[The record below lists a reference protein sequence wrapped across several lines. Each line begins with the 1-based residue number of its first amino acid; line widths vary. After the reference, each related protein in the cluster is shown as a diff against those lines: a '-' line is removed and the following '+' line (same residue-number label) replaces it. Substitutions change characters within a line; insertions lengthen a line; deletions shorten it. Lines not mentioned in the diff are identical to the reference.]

1 MSLDHLTTRPLGHSV
16 TIIGAGLAGCEAAFQ
31 CARRGVAVELW
42 EQRPGV
48 STEAHRTA
56 DFAELVCSNSLKSL
70 EPTNAHGLLKAELEL
85 LGSELLR
92 IARENAIPGGKALVI
107 DRAQFG
113 RAVTER
119 ITALPGITIRREQA
133 TQIPDSGIAVIAT
146 GPLTSAPLS
155 DRLADFLGTG
165 SLAFYDTISPI
176 VSRNSLIRDRYFAA
190 NRYIPG
196 DDYLNCPLT
205 ESEYDAFYEAL
216 LTADLYTGHEP
227 NFQHSLLTIP
237 PFEGCMPI
245 EDIARRG
252 KKSLLFGPMKP
263 VGLIDPQTGRQP
275 FAVLQLRRENR
286 EGTMYNLVGFQTR
299 MRQPEQRR
307 VLGLIPALASAEFLR
322 YGSVHRNTFINAPLC
337 LKATLQVQKRDSL
350 FIAGQLSGVEGYVE
364 SIATGLL
371 AGINAARLIAGQPLL
386 VLPETTILG
395 GLLRYITTPT
405 KSFQPMNAN
414 FGLLP
419 TPKAKHQNRPRIYCE
434 RSLAAVRELLSK
446 DCPLPQSDGSDWS
459 DRSDL
464 DPAGNSRA
472 VPSEDFT

>member
-1 MSLDHLTTRPLGHSV
+1 MTLTPEPVKAQPSRRDNPGTPGPRI
-16 TIIGAGLAGCEAAFQ
+16 TILGAGLAGCEAAFQ
-31 CARRGVAVELW
+31 SARRGAAVELW

-48 STEAHRTA
+48 STEAHRTG

-107 DRAQFG
+107 DRARFG

-119 ITALPGITIRREQA
+119 ITALPNITIRREPVTA
-133 TQIPDSGIAVIAT
+133 IPDSGILVVAT
-146 GPLTSAPLS
+146 GPLTSAPLA
-155 DRLADFLGTG
+155 DRLADFFGTG
-165 SLAFYDTISPI
+165 NLAFYDAISPI
-176 VSRNSLIRDRYFAA
+176 VSRDSLVRDRYFAA
-190 NRYIPG
+190 NRYISG

-205 ESEYDAFYEAL
+205 EPEYDAFYSAL
-216 LTADLYTGHEP
+216 LTADLYTGHESD
-227 NFQHSLLTIP
+227 FQHSLFTIP
-237 PFEGCMPI
+237 PFEGCLPI

-252 KKSLLFGPMKP
+252 KQSLLFGPMKP
-263 VGLIDPQTGRQP
+263 VGLVDPGTGRQP
-275 FAVLQLRRENR
+275 FAVVQLRRENR

-322 YGSVHRNTFINAPLC
+322 FGSVHRNSFINAPLC
-337 LKATLQVQKRDSL
+337 LKATLQTQKRDTL

-371 AGINAARLIAGQPLL
+371 AGINAARLAFGQPLL

-405 KSFQPMNAN
+405 RNFQPMNAN

-419 TPKAKHQNRPRIYCE
+419 TPKAKHHDRPRIYSE
-434 RSLAAVRELLSK
+434 RSLAAIRELLAADSK
-446 DCPLPQSDGSDWS
+446 
-459 DRSDL
+459 
-464 DPAGNSRA
+464 
-472 VPSEDFT
+472 